1 MPTILTS
8 PNQDETLTNKT
19 HNLEVLG
26 SSPRG
31 SAKEKELRSIR
42 NSFFIFISLFLQA
55 DTGNTRKTVGAKHRL
70 GAEIGTNLRRHGAP
84 VCGYPCHRPCRAL
97 QVLAYSILIAAN
109 GTNLR

>member
-55 DTGNTRKTVGAKHRL
+55 DTKL
-70 GAEIGTNLRRHGAP
+70 ED
-84 VCGYPCHRPCRAL
+84 L
-97 QVLAYSILIAAN
+97 QTLKFTIFAS
-109 GTNLR
+109 

>member
-8 PNQDETLTNKT
+8 PNHDETLTNKT

-55 DTGNTRKTVGAKHRL
+55 DTKL
-70 GAEIGTNLRRHGAP
+70 ED
-84 VCGYPCHRPCRAL
+84 L
-97 QVLAYSILIAAN
+97 QTLKFTIFAS
-109 GTNLR
+109 

>member
-8 PNQDETLTNKT
+8 PNHDETLTNKT

-42 NSFFIFISLFLQA
+42 NSFYIFISLFLQA
-55 DTGNTRKTVGAKHRL
+55 DTKL
-70 GAEIGTNLRRHGAP
+70 ED
-84 VCGYPCHRPCRAL
+84 L
-97 QVLAYSILIAAN
+97 QTLKFTIFAS
-109 GTNLR
+109 